1 VVSYE
6 RKRMSI
12 LAEPLDEA
20 KRIFETSA
28 QRGVVLRLLG
38 GIAVRMRCPSTQHA
52 ALKRKYLDLDF
63 VGLSKQSR
71 DIRKFFEEIGYEPRV
86 RFNALMGSKRLIF
99 NDLVNERRIDIF
111 LDVFEMCH
119 KFDFRERVR
128 LDQYTLPLA
137 DLLAT
142 KLQIVQINDKDFRD
156 VVSLLVDH
164 DVGNGDGGMINGP
177 YMASLCSNDWG
188 VYKTFTMNL
197 SKVQAVVEGY
207 GLGSQEVAV
216 VKSKIGR
223 LSKLIEDAP
232 KTLSWKLRARVGER
246 VPWYELPEGDKL
258 VVTDSG

>member
-1 VVSYE
+1 
-6 RKRMSI
+6 MSI
-12 LAEPLDEA
+12 LAEPLEEA

-38 GIAVRMRCPSTQHA
+38 GIAVRIRCPSTQHA
-52 ALKRKYLDLDF
+52 ALKRRYLDLDF
-63 VGLSKQSR
+63 IGLSKQSG
-71 DIRKFFEEIGYEPRV
+71 DIREFFEEIGYEPRV
-86 RFNALMGSKRLIF
+86 RFNAMMGSRRLIF
-99 NDLVNERRIDIF
+99 NDLVNERRVDIF

-128 LDQYTLPLA
+128 LDPYTLPLA

-156 VVSLLVDH
+156 VVSLLMDH
-164 DVGNGDGGMINGP
+164 EVGKGDGDMINGP
-177 YMASLCSNDWG
+177 YIAGLCSNDWG

-197 SKVQAVVEGY
+197 SKVLNAVEGY
-207 GLGSQEVAV
+207 GLSSPEVAV
-216 VKSKIGR
+216 VKSKVEGLVR
-223 LSKLIEDAP
+223 MIEGVP